1 MLRYVLLLPLLGA
14 LACAAPDAPEAA
26 PAPELTGL
34 WDVTHIAGEP
44 VIEGSPCSIEF
55 ADDGRVSGSGSV
67 NRFSG
72 SFDLAGDALSFT
84 PLAATKRA
92 GPVPLMNQE
101 QALFTALGEVA
112 IAARD
117 GDTLRL
123 LAVDGR
129 ELVVAV
135 RGKA

>member
-1 MLRYVLLLPLLGA
+1 MLRFVMLFTLLGA
-14 LACAAPDAPEAA
+14 LSCATPTSTEPAAEPD
-26 PAPELTGL
+26 LSGR
-34 WDVTHIAGEP
+34 WDVTRIAGDD
-44 VIEGSPCSIEF
+44 VIEGSPCFLEF
-55 ADDGRVSGSGSV
+55 QTDGRVNGSGSV
-67 NRFSG
+67 NHFAG
-72 SFDLAGDALSFT
+72 SYDLAGAALSFS

-112 IAARD
+112 IASRI

-129 ELVVAV
+129 ELVVAE
-135 RGKA
+135 RGAE